1 MAGRQAPNLTLWMG
15 QTINYEAYDE
25 GQRFLGHA
33 SIDLPEMTYMA
44 QDISGAGIAGTVNL
58 PSRWITESL
67 TLTAHW
73 RSMTQ
78 YTFHLAEQD
87 NHDVTFYGAI
97 NGYNS
102 GESGVAGANLS
113 ETRSRYTTNG
123 VHEAP
128 TDFRGAGQIRAV
140 PIKIM
145 TRLLPK
151 KVTFGKF
158 QVNEMME
165 SESEFELTY
174 MKVWVDN
181 EEMLELDKFNYT
193 LTINGVSYADDVRSA
208 LGLG

>member
-1 MAGRQAPNLTLWMG
+1 MAGRQAPNLCLWMS
-15 QTINYEAYDE
+15 QLINMEIFDE
-25 GQRFLGHA
+25 GQRFLGYA
-33 SIDLPEMTYMA
+33 SIDLPEVTYMT
-44 QDISGAGIAGTVNL
+44 QDVTGAGIAGTVNL

-67 TLTAHW
+67 TVTLHW
-73 RSMTQ
+73 RSLNAFA
-78 YTFHLAEQD
+78 FHLAEQD
-87 NHDVTFYGAI
+87 NHDLCAYGAV
-97 NGYNS
+97 NAYNS

-113 ETRSRYTTNG
+113 ETRGRYTTNG

-145 TRLLPK
+145 MRCLPK

-158 QVNEMME
+158 QPNEMME